1 MGITA
6 KRRSFMP
13 MLMPNEHLLSAVCR
27 GIKLGTVNHWRDFLN
42 DPKSDGSEFCSGH
55 VLRPLYASVCAQYHG
70 ANPEMIL
77 KNHSL
82 WHYFRSFIP
91 GNHSAIPCIEQWPA
105 IYNHKQ
111 NLHPL
116 KLLRYRQT
124 KQWRWCLEC
133 AQQDYDTYGF
143 SYWHVEHQLP
153 GISHCQHHPESQLRG
168 ACNSCGS
175 QVTDIREK
183 SVRLFPENRCPVC
196 HTPFDDYEST
206 PNHPIIDWVAQ
217 VTRELQLGS
226 KLNVQTLRKDILEEL
241 GIDPTTRTAAGIR
254 RTGIARKMIRDALPL
269 DVINWFFQTEERGS
283 FKAGDNIS
291 PLELKLLYDRS
302 SFVHPLS
309 WLIISWIVMS
319 KNRTLDKYLIQ

>member
-1 MGITA
+1 MATKAQRI
-6 KRRSFMP
+6 SFMP
-13 MLMPNEHLLSAVCR
+13 VLMPNEHLLSAVCR

-55 VLRPLYASVCAQYHG
+55 VLRPLYASVCSQYHG
-70 ANPEMIL
+70 TTQDVIL
-77 KNHSL
+77 RNHSL

-91 GNHSAIPCIEQWPA
+91 GDHREIPSRENWST

-116 KLLRYRQT
+116 KLVRYRQT

-196 HTPFDDYEST
+196 HTPFDNYEST
-206 PNHPIIDWVAQ
+206 PNHPIIDWVTEISRQ
-217 VTRELQLGS
+217 LQSGSELDVQL
-226 KLNVQTLRKDILEEL
+226 LRKDLFEAL
-241 GIDPTTRTAAGIR
+241 GIDPKTKTAAGIK
-254 RTGIARKMIRDALPL
+254 RTSIARKMIRDELPL

-291 PLELKLLYDRS
+291 PLDLKLLYDTS

-309 WLIISWIVMS
+309 WLIISWIILS
-319 KNRTLDKYLIQ
+319 KNRTLDSYLIQ